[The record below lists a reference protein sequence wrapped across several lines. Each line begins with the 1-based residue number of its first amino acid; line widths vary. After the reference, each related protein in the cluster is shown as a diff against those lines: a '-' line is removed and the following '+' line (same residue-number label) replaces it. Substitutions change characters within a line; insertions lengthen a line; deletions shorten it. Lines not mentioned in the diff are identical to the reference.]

1 MNRKPDKPKRS
12 SVDRFRILNAF
23 VDHTA
28 AGLRRSEL
36 LVWMTLYRDTR
47 DNVATSSQRDIARR
61 CGVDRKTVER
71 AVTAL
76 VRRGLLVVVRSGGFR
91 KGTASYRVMPVDRET
106 ARRLDRSTANP

>member
-1 MNRKPDKPKRS
+1 MNRKPAKPKRS

-28 AGLRRSEL
+28 AKLKRSEL

-47 DNVATSSQRDIARR
+47 DGVATSSQRDIARR

-71 AVTAL
+71 AIGDLAG
-76 VRRGLLVVVRSGGFR
+76 RGLLLVVAPGGFR
-91 KGTASYRVMPVDRET
+91 RGSASYRVLPVDRQT
-106 ARRLDRSTANP
+106 AEKLDRPPPDS